1 MKKSWLIGLT
11 GILLAACC
19 SCSQVS
25 MLQEVDAAE
34 DTQGLVEETSDTID
48 MTNQPSEEEAKSI
61 FVATWSDEENQS
73 EYILSEDG
81 TYLEIYENDLYEGTW
96 SVQTE
101 EDSSYFHLQT
111 SDDPEHDY
119 VYRYVFNDQ
128 QDTISFYEQESGTLS
143 MTWSLVTELD
153 DAASPK
159 ESLDDQTQDT
169 ETKDASDIDVYDI
182 QSEIQ
187 NK

>member
-11 GILLAACC
+11 GVLLAACC
-19 SCSQVS
+19 SCSQVT

-34 DTQGLVEETSDTID
+34 DTQGSVEETADTID
-48 MTNQPSEEEAKSI
+48 MANQPSEEEAKSI
-61 FVATWSDEENQS
+61 LAATWVDEESQS
-73 EYILSEDG
+73 EYILSDDG
-81 TYLEIYENDLYEGTW
+81 TYLEIYGNDLYEGTW
-96 SVQTE
+96 MVQTE

-119 VYRYVFNDQ
+119 AYRYVFNDTK
-128 QDTISFYEQESGTLS
+128 DTISFYEQESGALS

-169 ETKDASDIDVYDI
+169 QAEDAPDIDVYDI